1 MWRLVKVSG
10 ASKTVNTDVFL
21 GEFGARTLHSCA
33 WTFMHEPPLSP
44 PNFTQISSSGR
55 VSCHVSCDTLFDI
68 CIAVI
73 LFV

>member
-1 MWRLVKVSG
+1 MVSG

-21 GEFGARTLHSCA
+21 GELGVRTLHSCA

-55 VSCHVSCDTLFDI
+55 VSCHVSRDTLFDVFT